1 MSLDTCKLLSKNL
14 TEDIY
19 KTVKENKKAKI
30 FSQSKELRH
39 KIQIIESSTLI
50 LIHVL

>member
-30 FSQSKELRH
+30 RH

>member
-19 KTVKENKKAKI
+19 KENKKAKI